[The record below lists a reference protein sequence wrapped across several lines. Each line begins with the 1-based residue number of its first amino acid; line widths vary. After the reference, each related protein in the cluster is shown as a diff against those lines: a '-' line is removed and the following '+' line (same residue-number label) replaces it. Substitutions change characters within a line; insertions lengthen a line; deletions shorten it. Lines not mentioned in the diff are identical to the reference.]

1 MNLKT
6 KHVMDNKLIDLHLN
20 AIEESKEEL
29 AFDLGMSVN
38 EELAA
43 SKSAQITEDIA
54 IEFWVWMK
62 HNDIPENAEK
72 YANFTDKDMFQEFLK
87 TKQWKII

>member
-1 MNLKT
+1 MT
-6 KHVMDNKLIDLHLN
+6 KIEKLHLD
-20 AIEESKEEL
+20 AINSPT
-29 AFDLGMSVN
+29 AFVNTDLIK
-38 EELAA
+38 ELAA